1 MISKDEIAGLILA
14 GGMGRRMSND
24 GQGID
29 KGLQMLAG
37 HPLTQHVAQRLQTQ
51 VGCILINANQHL
63 PEYQALGYPVFGD
76 DPLATAERFA
86 GPLAGVHRGL
96 NVCATLPGIR
106 YMATAPCDSPFFPLN
121 LVERLSVALSESMAS
136 LAVVRTGRF
145 AQPVFTLMHLSVL
158 AGLSSFLGS
167 GGRKID
173 QWYGQFAHIEVEF
186 DALEAFDNIN
196 TPEDLARAQLRVLP
210 IES

>member
-1 MISKDEIAGLILA
+1 MILKDEIAGLILA

-37 HPLTQHVAQRLQTQ
+37 RSLTYHVAHRLQAQ
-51 VGCILINANQHL
+51 VGCLLINANQNL
-63 PEYQALGYPVFGD
+63 PEYQALGFPVFGD

-96 NVCATLPGIR
+96 SVCATLPGIR
-106 YMATAPCDSPFFPLN
+106 YMATAPCDSPFIPLN
-121 LVERLSVALSESMAS
+121 LVQRLGTALSASKAS
-136 LAVVRTGRF
+136 LAVVKTGRF
-145 AQPVFTLMHLSVL
+145 AQPVFTLMDLSVL
-158 AGLSSFLGS
+158 AGLSSFLIA

-173 QWYGQFAHIEVEF
+173 QWYGRLAHIEVDF
-186 DALEAFDNIN
+186 DAIEAFDNIN
-196 TPEDLARAQLRVLP
+196 TPEDLAQAHLRVMAK
-210 IES
+210 ES